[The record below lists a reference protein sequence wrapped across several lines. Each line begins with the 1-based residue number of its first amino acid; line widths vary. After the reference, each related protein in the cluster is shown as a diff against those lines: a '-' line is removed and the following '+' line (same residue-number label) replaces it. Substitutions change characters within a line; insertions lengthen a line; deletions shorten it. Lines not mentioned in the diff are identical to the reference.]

1 MKSFF
6 ASVELYLFRIHLSFS
21 LTDIIISSH
30 LISSHL
36 TNIPIVAKNTTRKD
50 TESQKRKEHLKDL
63 PLEISRERVIMLKGT
78 YIRPITTTK
87 KKKSS

>member
-21 LTDIIISSH
+21 LTDIILSSH
-30 LISSHL
+30 P
-36 TNIPIVAKNTTRKD
+36 TNIPTVAKNTTRKD

-78 YIRPITTTK
+78 YIRPTTTTK